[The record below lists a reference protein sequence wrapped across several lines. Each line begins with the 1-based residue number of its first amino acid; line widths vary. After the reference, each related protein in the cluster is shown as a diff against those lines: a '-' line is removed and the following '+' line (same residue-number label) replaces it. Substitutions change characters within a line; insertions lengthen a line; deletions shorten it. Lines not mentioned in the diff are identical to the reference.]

1 MSTEAGQ
8 LAGKTALVTG
18 GSMGI
23 GFASAERLAEEGAH
37 VFVTGR
43 REAALDEAVA
53 AIGPARATAVVG
65 DVSRAAD
72 VDRLYAAVR
81 ARGRGLDVVFANAG
95 TGAFATLEETTG
107 EHLDAIFGTN
117 VRGTVLTVRG
127 ALPLLNDGASV
138 ILNSSVRADDGV
150 PAFGAYA
157 ASKAALRSF
166 ARTWANELKGRGVRV
181 NAVSPGTID
190 TPGLDA
196 VAAGDADPAAVRARF
211 AGATPLG
218 RIGRPE
224 EVADAVVF
232 LASARSSFVLGA
244 NLYVDGGENQL

>member
-1 MSTEAGQ
+1 M
-8 LAGKTALVTG
+8 
-18 GSMGI
+18 
-23 GFASAERLAEEGAH
+23 
-37 VFVTGR
+37 
-43 REAALDEAVA
+43 
-53 AIGPARATAVVG
+53 
-65 DVSRAAD
+65 
-72 VDRLYAAVR
+72 
-81 ARGRGLDVVFANAG
+81 
-95 TGAFATLEETTG
+95 
-107 EHLDAIFGTN
+107 
-117 VRGTVLTVRG
+117 
-127 ALPLLNDGASV
+127 

-244 NLYVDGGENQL
+244 NLYVDGGENQV